1 MTKIELTRRRILG
14 GLVTIGA
21 GSAAA
26 GAGTFALFSDTET
39 SNGNELSAGTLNLQ
53 AGSSNT
59 LSFSGSNIAP
69 TDTDTTYTDL
79 QKSGTVTADLAIT
92 VTSVSSTEGAT
103 PESEGDTSTGGE
115 LADQLELDIWIG
127 TGGSND
133 DTLGSG
139 DIVLN
144 SDGSTGSS
152 SNYQTAASYSGTTWS
167 NTTVTDGST
176 ADNLLTDFSGPVT
189 FNVDWQFPNDDNR
202 SGMNNNDAQGDD
214 ITVGFEFEL
223 VQQS

>member
-26 GAGTFALFSDTET
+26 GAGTFALFSDRET
-39 SNGNELSAGTLNLQ
+39 SNGNTLSAGTLDLQ

-59 LSFSGSNIAP
+59 LSFSASDIAP
-69 TDTDTTYTDL
+69 TETGTADTDL
-79 QKSGTVTADLAIT
+79 EKSGTIAADLSIT
-92 VTSVSSTEGAT
+92 VTSVTSAEVDN
-103 PESEGDTSTGGE
+103 PESETDTTGSGE
-115 LADQLELDIWIG
+115 LADQLELDIWLG

-133 DTLGSG
+133 DTLGNG
-139 DIVLN
+139 DVVLN
-144 SDGSTGSS
+144 SDGSAGSSS
-152 SNYQTAASYSGTTWS
+152 SNYETAASYSDTTWS
-167 NTTVTDGST
+167 NTSVTDGST

-189 FNVDWQFPNDDNR
+189 FNVDWQFPDL
-202 SGMNNNDAQGDD
+202 STNNDAQGDD
-214 ITVGFEFEL
+214 ITVEFEFEL